1 MKALPVEYA
10 SAARLDVLESK
21 KWYEAKEVGLGLR
34 FAVRIGEAVERISHQ
49 PFGAPE
55 VHRGVRRV
63 VTKQFRHLVFYRVE
77 AERVVILGERHERE
91 NPTTWPES

>member
-1 MKALPVEYA
+1 M
-10 SAARLDVLESK
+10 SAARFDVLESK

-34 FAVRIGEAVERISHQ
+34 FAFRINEVVERISHQ
-49 PFGAPE
+49 PLGAPE
-55 VHRGVRRV
+55 IYRGVRRV

-77 AERVVILGERHERE
+77 AERLVIIGVRHERE